1 MNRKLIR
8 WVAIVQ
14 IGLVLFTGC
23 HPTQPF
29 YTRNDSSMAD
39 YMDQAMN
46 IEYADVQ
53 VESLPE
59 SYQSLQPH
67 THDSMP
73 SEFHEWS
80 LEDCVSIAL
89 QNTKMIRA
97 VSGANLQS
105 GSIAAALL
113 SAQPGQL
120 PSVYDPALVA
130 NVGNTQPLV
139 VDNQGSRIAP
149 RGSVRANQVGGVE
162 HALSEFDTQYST
174 VLGFNTTDRPRNV
187 GQGNVFNPQFFTAT
201 DTNLQSALSK
211 RMATGT
217 IATARWN
224 TAYSRNNIP
233 ASGNAPGSPNFGRS
247 VASDYTTSLELQL
260 NQPLMRG
267 RGTMVN
273 RIPVVLARIN
283 EDIALHQFEGS
294 IRNLLRDVEHAYWD
308 LYMGFR
314 AVEAARQARDS
325 ALDLWRV
332 AKERAAVSDT
342 APAAVAQAAGR
353 VAQFQAQ
360 LNIAINGSPVPGNDL
375 LGLLGRE
382 RVLREKMGLAPTDG
396 PFIRPSDEPTLARI
410 AFDWESVK
418 AEGLVRNTE
427 LRTQK
432 WSIKQRELELVSA
445 KNQILPQLDLVG
457 TYRWLGVGDELIAAD
472 RNGIRFP
479 SPGST
484 AFEELTTG
492 DFQEVG
498 ARVEFTPA
506 PIGSRR
512 EKNNILAA
520 QVQLKKSHEELRTKE
535 LMLVHQLET
544 AWVSVVSTHTS
555 MLNFFDQLRENQN
568 EIEIYH
574 EQIASDSGDM
584 SQLLDALLRAEEIK
598 ARAQLLYFQSIV
610 EYNKSIVNI
619 HYLKGSLFDL
629 NNVALGEGAWVD
641 KAYWDAE
648 QRSLQRAGGLYFDY
662 GYTRPGVVSAG
673 PVESGNTTE
682 GNITDHRGST
692 SSANSS
698 QQPATDSRN
707 NQTTPEQVPAEPAN
721 NDADESELSVPQPPS
736 SARLQ
741 SHQAQLNQAIRPG
754 LARPE
759 SAIQQ
764 ASAQAPVQRRDRF
777 QWGDMGLE
785 GTTPSS
791 KPTDNK
797 LRTVQ

>member
-8 WVAIVQ
+8 WVAILQ
-14 IGLVLFTGC
+14 IGLMLFTGC

-29 YTRNDSSMAD
+29 YTRNNPSMAN
-39 YMDQAMN
+39 YLDQAMN
-46 IEYADVQ
+46 IDYADVQ
-53 VESLPE
+53 VESMPE
-59 SYQSLQPH
+59 SFQSLQPH
-67 THDSMP
+67 THFSMP
-73 SEFHEWS
+73 TEFHDWT
-80 LEDCVSIAL
+80 LEDCISIAL

-105 GSIAAALL
+105 GSVAAALL

-139 VDNQGSRIAP
+139 IDNQGSRVAP

-174 VLGFNTTDRPRNV
+174 IFGYNTTDRPRNV
-187 GQGNVFNPQFFTAT
+187 GQGNVFNPQFFTAQ
-201 DTNLQSALSK
+201 DANLQTALSK

-224 TAYSRNNIP
+224 TIYSRNNIP
-233 ASGNAPGSPNFGRS
+233 TSANAPGSPNFGRA
-247 VASDYTTSLELQL
+247 VPSDYTTSLELQL

-267 RGTMVN
+267 RGTLVN

-283 EDIALHQFEGS
+283 EDIALHQFEAS

-308 LYMGFR
+308 LYMGYR
-314 AVEAARQARDS
+314 AVEAARIARDS

-332 AKERAAVSDT
+332 AEKRAAVSDT

-360 LNIAINGSPVPGNDL
+360 LNIAINGSPIPGNDP

-410 AFDWESVK
+410 AFEWDTVK
-418 AEGLVRNTE
+418 SEGLVRNTE

-457 TYRWLGVGDELIAAD
+457 TYRWLGVGDDLIAAD

-479 SPGST
+479 NPGSN
-484 AFEELTTG
+484 AFEELTSG

-498 ARVEFTPA
+498 ARIEFTPA

-512 EKNNILAA
+512 EKVNILAA
-520 QVQLKKSHEELRTKE
+520 QMQLKKSHEELRTKE

-544 AWVSVVSTHTS
+544 AWVGVVSTYTS

-568 EIEIYH
+568 EIDIYH
-574 EQIASDSGDM
+574 KQLANDSGDM
-584 SQLLDALLRAEEIK
+584 SQLLDMLLRAEEIK
-598 ARAQLLYFQSIV
+598 ARAQLQYFQSIV

-673 PVESGNTTE
+673 PVESGNVTE
-682 GNITDHRGST
+682 GNLSDQPAAQRQGNGSA
-692 SSANSS
+692 SQSGSS
-698 QQPATDSRN
+698 QQP
-707 NQTTPEQVPAEPAN
+707 QEPELVPAQPADEDAI
-721 NDADESELSVPQPPS
+721 DADQPIPQPPTANRTPGRQERLESNVASVRSDQVGSVRQASAEKPNSRDDQFQWGEMGLTKPSGS
-736 SARLQ
+736 SAR
-741 SHQAQLNQAIRPG
+741 
-754 LARPE
+754 
-759 SAIQQ
+759 
-764 ASAQAPVQRRDRF
+764 PVSGQ
-777 QWGDMGLE
+777 
-785 GTTPSS
+785 PNS
-791 KPTDNK
+791 K
-797 LRTVQ
+797 